1 MCVCVGM
8 AKSLR
13 RVERMRVGEGGKDLK
28 REILMPPLPIT
39 LRHDRFSS
47 GGCGV

>member
-13 RVERMRVGEGGKDLK
+13 RVERMRVGEGERDFVKEGK
-28 REILMPPLPIT
+28 T
-39 LRHDRFSS
+39 
-47 GGCGV
+47 